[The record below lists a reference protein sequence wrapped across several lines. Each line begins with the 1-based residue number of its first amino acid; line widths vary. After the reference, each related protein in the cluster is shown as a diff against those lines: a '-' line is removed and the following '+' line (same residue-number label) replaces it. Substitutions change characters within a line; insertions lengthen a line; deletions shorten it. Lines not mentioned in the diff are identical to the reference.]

1 MTAQRTGKAAAGR
14 RAGAGRRSASR
25 GRSGTVAGISLF
37 AAFVVGIVAWI
48 VIGTS
53 SSGAGE
59 AAASAPMSHGSP
71 PAAPTPAAP
80 SVPAP
85 TSEAAPST
93 TSSAVPST
101 TAAKTVAKT
110 VEIPPGETANSVF
123 LDVVAGSGMAP
134 PATNEEQLAM
144 ARDACTALDG
154 GMSHEQLVQA
164 FISSGATAAE
174 AENFIQLSTATI
186 CPQHAGA

>member
-25 GRSGTVAGISLF
+25 GRSGTVAGISVF
-37 AAFVVGIVAWI
+37 AAFVAGIVAWI

-80 SVPAP
+80 SSAAAP

-101 TAAKTVAKT
+101 TAAKN
-110 VEIPPGETANSVF
+110 VEIPPGETADSVF

-134 PATNEEQLAM
+134 PATDEEQLAM

-174 AENFIQLSTATI
+174 AENFIHLSTATI